1 MRPGSRAVR
10 AGTGLVCPLRD
21 LRDLRDGEQVDS
33 SESVVRPTA
42 RR

>member
-10 AGTGLVCPLRD
+10 AGIGPVSPLRG
-21 LRDLRDGEQVDS
+21 LRVDEQVDVD
-33 SESVVRPTA
+33 EIVVRPTV